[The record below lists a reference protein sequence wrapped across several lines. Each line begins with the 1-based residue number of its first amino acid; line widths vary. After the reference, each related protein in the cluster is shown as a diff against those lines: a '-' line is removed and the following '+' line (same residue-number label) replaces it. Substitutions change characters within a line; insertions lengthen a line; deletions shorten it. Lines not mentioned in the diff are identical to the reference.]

1 MQCTTRCT
9 VLLSIDTLILY
20 YISVLRTY
28 VVLMLV
34 EVEAYY
40 VLERRTFRFGVQFT
54 RAFRDY
60 GRFCLPDE

>member
-1 MQCTTRCT
+1 MYCTCCSSASLF
-9 VLLSIDTLILY
+9 VLY